1 MQIIVC
7 VFCIQVFPNDNLPS
21 KICEECIK
29 NINLFYNFR
38 KVIRNSDLELR
49 ERYAALERNN
59 SINLLQSTKSDDET
73 KVFNLLE
80 AKDEELEKSE
90 ETEEVTNKNDI
101 PENESNVVT
110 KGHKTRKRY
119 TFKNMLMY
127 WKKTYECKSC
137 DFTCTELSKWHNH
150 KRTKHY
156 PRGVCNIC
164 GKSMRNDNLHKHIK
178 SHSESP
184 VTCTHCGK
192 VFKNSESLRAHS
204 FIHTGPELVC
214 DLCGKIYKYRGEYN
228 RHMKRHS
235 CKYNE

>member
-1 MQIIVC
+1 M
-7 VFCIQVFPNDNLPS
+7 
-21 KICEECIK
+21 
-29 NINLFYNFR
+29 
-38 KVIRNSDLELR
+38 IRNSDLELR